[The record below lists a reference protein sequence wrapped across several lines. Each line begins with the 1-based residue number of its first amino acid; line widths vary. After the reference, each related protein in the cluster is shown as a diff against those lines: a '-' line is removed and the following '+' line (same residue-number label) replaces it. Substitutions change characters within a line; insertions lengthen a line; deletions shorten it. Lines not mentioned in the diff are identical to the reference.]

1 MSYMRYFYTLLSI
14 FLFFAV
20 LGLAVRNAE
29 PVTLHYY
36 LGLSWSAPL
45 VLIIFA
51 SFGLG
56 VACTVVAGLGMF
68 VKQRRA
74 LAALRHELATLTP
87 GIDAQPQADL
97 TKISGIS

>member
-20 LGLAVRNAE
+20 LGLAVRNGE
-29 PVTLHYY
+29 PITLHYY

-45 VLIIFA
+45 VLIMFA
-51 SFGLG
+51 SFALG

-68 VKQRRA
+68 VRQRRA
-74 LAALRHELATLTP
+74 LTALRHELSTLNPATDTP
-87 GIDAQPQADL
+87 PTDL